1 MTLTVHM
8 LIQDGG
14 QPANDL
20 FVWGDDFET
29 ILDILEGDELTEEQF
44 SVAVT
49 NVSIT
54 VDYFALLSSNL
65 PYISCTPRQ
74 FYSFY

>member
-1 MTLTVHM
+1 MA
-8 LIQDGG
+8 DS
-14 QPANDL
+14 ADDL

-29 ILDILEGDELTEEQF
+29 ILDILESDEGLQEQF

-54 VDYFALLSSNL
+54 VAKFALLSSNL
-65 PYISCTPRQ
+65 PYINYSPRV
-74 FYSFY
+74 